1 MDNGVLA
8 FDYAAMRRLFLK
20 VFIGFLTLTALVAIV
35 AVLSGSFGNT
45 QIKVLVT
52 CLVITA
58 GSICAMSCAAYMERQ
73 GVREVGLLGILT
85 AVVAVALVSIGAWGE
100 IKDATFWKTA
110 AISGVMAAA
119 VAHGCLLRLPEL
131 AKDYRWTQVVAAV
144 LIGLLAL
151 QATIAIWGEV
161 NDQGFYR
168 AMAALSV
175 LVVLASLVVPIC
187 KKLGPAAPESCGMM
201 SHSSDQT
208 DELPDRLA
216 LNKVSPGVY
225 FDESGRQYHVREIRN
240 E

>member
-1 MDNGVLA
+1 MDDAVLA

-35 AVLSGSFGNT
+35 AVLSGSFGHT

-85 AVVAVALVSIGAWGE
+85 AVVAVALVSIGAWAE

-131 AKDYRWTQVVAAV
+131 AKDYRWTQLVAAV

-187 KKLGPAAPESCGMM
+187 NKLGAKDRDPSALDDDTAGQP
-201 SHSSDQT
+201 D
-208 DELPDRLA
+208 DLPDCLA
-216 LNKVSPGVY
+216 LRKVSPDV
-225 FDESGRQYHVREIRN
+225 FVDETGRRYHVSEIRN